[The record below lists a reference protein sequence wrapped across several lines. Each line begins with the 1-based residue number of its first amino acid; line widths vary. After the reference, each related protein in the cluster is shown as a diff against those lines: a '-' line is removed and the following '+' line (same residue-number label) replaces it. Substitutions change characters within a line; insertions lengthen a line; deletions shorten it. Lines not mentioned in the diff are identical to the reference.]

1 MTDVSIA
8 TDDDSITAALEV
20 PAGAGPW
27 PGVVIVHDA
36 FGLGRDHRDI
46 TRRVADHGYLALS
59 PDLYA
64 RGGRA
69 KCVRTVF
76 GDLMRRRG
84 RTVGDIVAARDH
96 LAAHEDCTGK
106 VAVAGFCLGGG
117 FALIVAPQGFDAA
130 APFYPS
136 MTGSVDSVLDG
147 TCPIVASLGR
157 LDPLNIGT
165 GQKLQDGLD
174 RRGIPHDV
182 HTYPHAGHSFANK
195 VPGSAVTRFVGLGYD
210 ADASDDAWRRVFAFF
225 DTHLR

>member
-8 TDDDSITAALEV
+8 TGHDSITAALEV
-20 PAGAGPW
+20 PAGVGPW

-36 FGLGRDHRDI
+36 FGLGRDQRDI

-69 KCVRTVF
+69 KCVRAVF

-84 RTVGDIVAARDH
+84 RTVDDILAARDH
-96 LAAHEDCTGK
+96 LAGRDDCTGK

-117 FALIVAPQGFDAA
+117 FALIVAPEGFAAA
-130 APFYPS
+130 APFYPTL
-136 MTGSVDSVLDG
+136 TGGIGGVLDG

-157 LDPLNIGT
+157 RDPVNIGT
-165 GQKLQDGLD
+165 ERKLREGLD
-174 RRGIPHDV
+174 RRGIPYDV
-182 HTYPHAGHSFANK
+182 HTYPHVGHSFANQI
-195 VPGSAVTRFVGLGYD
+195 PGLGVAKIVGLGYD
-210 ADASDDAWRRVFAFF
+210 AHAADDSWRRVFAFF

>member
-96 LAAHEDCTGK
+96 LAGHED
-106 VAVAGFCLGGG
+106 
-117 FALIVAPQGFDAA
+117 APASCGRRFLPRGWVRADRGAA
-130 APFYPS
+130 A
-136 MTGSVDSVLDG
+136 
-147 TCPIVASLGR
+147 AST
-157 LDPLNIGT
+157 PP
-165 GQKLQDGLD
+165 
-174 RRGIPHDV
+174 RRSTP
-182 HTYPHAGHSFANK
+182 
-195 VPGSAVTRFVGLGYD
+195 R
-210 ADASDDAWRRVFAFF
+210 
-225 DTHLR
+225 